1 MCNIS
6 NKSNCKGCKYSS
18 DPSLYDGVCMHPDY
32 PEILRNSEDLTAAHE
47 RERVENILLET
58 TKI

>member
-6 NKSNCKGCKYSS
+6 NKSDCRGCKYSS

-47 RERVENILLET
+47 RERVENNSPET
-58 TKI
+58 